1 MSDLSLSDAQAIV
14 THALRHARAHEFKP
28 LGVAVLDVR
37 GALKAYAAEDGSSLG
52 RAQIAIGKASGAIAM
67 GQGSRSIAKRG
78 REAPQFVTAVGQ
90 LVPGGLIP
98 VPGGVLVR
106 DAAGVLVGAVGV
118 SGDLSDNDEAAA
130 IAGITAAGF
139 TSEPGTD

>member
-1 MSDLSLSDAQAIV
+1 VSDLSLSDAQAII
-14 THALRHARAHEFKP
+14 THALAHAHAKAFKP
-28 LGVAVLDVR
+28 LGIAVLDAR

-67 GQGSRSIAKRG
+67 GIGSRSIAKRG

-90 LVPGGLIP
+90 LVPGGLVP

-106 DAAGVLVGAVGV
+106 DAAGELIGVVGV
-118 SGDLSDNDEAAA
+118 SGDLSENDEAAA

-139 TSEPGTD
+139 ASDAGTD